1 MQEKSMYVRPPEKAH
16 PSTLS
21 SPRSGKQSMPKGS
34 ILVVDDESEIRE
46 GLELLLTSEGYGVSS
61 AGTGAS
67 GLAKLEERPFDLL
80 LLDVSLP
87 DRNGLDLL
95 REIRARDPHLSIVLI
110 TAYGSI
116 DMARQAFKSGALD
129 YITKPWS
136 NDELLA
142 QVAQAVESR
151 RLREENVHLKRALK
165 QRFNFPNIIG
175 KSERIV
181 SVLDLV
187 AQVSPSSST
196 FPITGET

>member
-1 MQEKSMYVRPPEKAH
+1 MRVRSTYGQPRARAR
-16 PSTLS
+16 PSVLNS
-21 SPRSGKQSMPKGS
+21 LRRGKRYMSKGS
-34 ILVVDDESEIRE
+34 ILVVDDEFEIRE
-46 GLELLLTSEGYGVSS
+46 GLELLLNTEGYSTSS
-61 AGTGAS
+61 AETGEA
-67 GLAKLEERPFDLL
+67 GLALLEDKPFDLL

-95 REIRARDPHLSIVLI
+95 REIHRRDPHLSIVLI

-116 DMARQAFKSGALD
+116 DMARAAFKSGAMD

-151 RLREENVHLKRALK
+151 QLREENVQLKRALK

-175 KSERIV
+175 KSDKMHTL
-181 SVLDLV
+181 LDLV
-187 AQVSPSSST
+187 TQVAPSRS
-196 FPITGET
+196 

>member
-21 SPRSGKQSMPKGS
+21 SPRSGKQSMHKGA

-46 GLELLLTSEGYGVSS
+46 GLELLLTGEGYGVSS
-61 AGTGAS
+61 ADTGES
-67 GLAKLEERPFDLL
+67 GLGKLGERPYDLL

-87 DRNGLDLL
+87 DRNGIDLL
-95 REIRARDPHLSIVLI
+95 REIRTRDPHLPIVLI

-116 DMARQAFKSGALD
+116 DMARAAFKNGAMD

-151 RLREENVHLKRALK
+151 RLRDENV
-165 QRFNFPNIIG
+165 Q
-175 KSERIV
+175 
-181 SVLDLV
+181 
-187 AQVSPSSST
+187 
-196 FPITGET
+196 